1 MATNSEASARRF
13 EVVLEWDSADE
24 VWVTYAPTLG
34 YLSTYGD
41 TRDEALDQTR
51 DAIVGYLEAAA
62 KEGLPV
68 PAANAEAEVVELEVA
83 GP

>member
-1 MATNSEASARRF
+1 MATNSGAPARRF
-13 EVVLEWDSADE
+13 KVVLEWDSADE
-24 VWVTYAPTLG
+24 AWVTYVPTLG

-51 DAIVGYLEAAA
+51 EAIIGYLEAAA

-68 PAANAEAEVVELEVA
+68 PAADEAEVVELEVA